1 MDNTFEIVKDG
12 PSGQRPQLEN
22 RTVSRVVEA
31 LELVAGANTPLR
43 LVDFARA
50 LGLPVSSTHAL
61 LKKLQKLGFIATQE
75 GESGYRTGPRLV
87 RLGFQ
92 VTESIHPVPVARP
105 YLEELMYAT
114 NEDIYLAVRIANG
127 IAYADQVFA
136 DHTARFTMELGT
148 KRPLHSTA
156 AGKLLLSHLS
166 RRELDDVLAGLEMP
180 PQTAHTITDPA
191 ELRKR
196 VEEIRR
202 VGYALNSEESIEG
215 IVALAIPFFDALG
228 RFGGAVVLSCPTH
241 RFVPNQRRLIT
252 LTGECANQI
261 SERLGWIAD
270 PMSERANAT

>member
-1 MDNTFEIVKDG
+1 MDNTFEILKVG
-12 PSGQRPQLEN
+12 AHGQPPRLEN

-31 LELVAGANTPLR
+31 LEFVAGAKTPLR

-50 LGLPVSSTHAL
+50 LSLPVSSTHAL
-61 LKKLQKLGFIATQE
+61 LKKLQNLGFIASQE
-75 GESGYRTGPRLV
+75 GESGYRIGPRLV

-92 VTESIHPVPVARP
+92 VTESIHPVPIARP
-105 YLEELMYAT
+105 YLEDLMYAT
-114 NEDIYLAVRIANG
+114 NEDIYLAVRIGNG

-136 DHTARFTMELGT
+136 THTARFTMELGT
-148 KRPLHSTA
+148 RRPLHSTA
-156 AGKLLLSHLS
+156 AGKLLLSYLS
-166 RRELDDVLAGLEMP
+166 RRELDEVLAGLEMP
-180 PQTAHTITDPA
+180 PQTPHTITDPV

-241 RFVPNQRRLIT
+241 RFVPNQRRFMA
-252 LTGECANQI
+252 LTHECANQV
-261 SERLGWIAD
+261 SERLGWIPD
-270 PMSERANAT
+270 SVSKGVNA